1 VCRHLGIKQP
11 HLKGQDVKEVQRKL
25 GLRGKDV
32 DGFYGP
38 ATAGRV
44 QEWKW
49 RNGFPEN
56 RITTSLGLPGLALL
70 FGEMELPADFRR
82 RAKQRKGKPFLPT
95 KDGNTLPLPPPVP
108 HFSEFAFVEP
118 QGAPNNQGVRHMPG
132 STGSL
137 RRARSSARRWAAG
150 SSRPIRP
157 PTRAGRCSAGR
168 RR

>member
-70 FGEMELPADFRR
+70 FRRDGVTRGFPPARETTEGQALSADEGRQY
-82 RAKQRKGKPFLPT
+82 APAPASGAPFLR
-95 KDGNTLPLPPPVP
+95 VR
-108 HFSEFAFVEP
+108 VR
-118 QGAPNNQGVRHMPG
+118 GA
-132 STGSL
+132 
-137 RRARSSARRWAAG
+137 ARGAE
-150 SSRPIRP
+150 
-157 PTRAGRCSAGR
+157 
-168 RR
+168 